1 MALLPMPSDWER
13 ARDVLAPIGERA
25 RLGERPTE
33 IELLDASLVA
43 YQLDADDVAP
53 LIAWAAM

>member
-1 MALLPMPSDWER
+1 MALLPMPSDWYR

-33 IELLDASLVA
+33 IELLDASLAA
-43 YQLDADDVAP
+43 YRLGADDVAP
-53 LIAWAAM
+53 LVAWAAV